1 MMRITTDRPID
12 RRIGSPAVVARGLT
26 KRFGDVTAVQ
36 DLSFEV
42 RPGRVTGFLGPN
54 GAGKSTTL
62 RMLLGL
68 VRPTAGEATILG
80 MPYDS
85 LHRPITTVGAVL
97 ESQGFHPSRSGRN
110 HLRVIA
116 AAAGLPEAR
125 VDVVLDHVELSGAA
139 RRKIGRYS
147 LGMRQRLGLASAL
160 LGDPTVLVLD
170 EPANGLDPQGIRWL
184 RELLRSFASAGNAV
198 LMSSHLLAEM
208 AQLADDV
215 IVIHRGRL
223 VRQGSVDDLTNG
235 GAVLRVSAREPKRLA
250 EVLEADGWSVRRD
263 GGGLT
268 VRGASA
274 DRVGELAYAAGIPLL
289 ELAKEHGTLED
300 VFLELTEGTEGER

>member
-1 MMRITTDRPID
+1 
-12 RRIGSPAVVARGLT
+12 
-26 KRFGDVTAVQ
+26 
-36 DLSFEV
+36 
-42 RPGRVTGFLGPN
+42 
-54 GAGKSTTL
+54 
-62 RMLLGL
+62 
-68 VRPTAGEATILG
+68 
-80 MPYDS
+80 
-85 LHRPITTVGAVL
+85 
-97 ESQGFHPSRSGRN
+97 
-110 HLRVIA
+110 
-116 AAAGLPEAR
+116 
-125 VDVVLDHVELSGAA
+125 
-139 RRKIGRYS
+139 
-147 LGMRQRLGLASAL
+147 
-160 LGDPTVLVLD
+160 
-170 EPANGLDPQGIRWL
+170 
-184 RELLRSFASAGNAV
+184 
-198 LMSSHLLAEM
+198 M